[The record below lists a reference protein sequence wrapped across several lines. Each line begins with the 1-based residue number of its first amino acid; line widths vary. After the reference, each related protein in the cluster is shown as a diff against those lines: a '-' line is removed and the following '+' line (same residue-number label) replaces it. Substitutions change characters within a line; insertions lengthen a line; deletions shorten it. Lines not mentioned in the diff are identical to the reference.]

1 MYKLLLKDSTVFNLK
16 SINEDTEKY
25 MVIVLDTDLSY
36 DAVISNFTKEN
47 LQYVQVMTND
57 VVLNTY
63 VTFNSVI
70 ETNVKSG
77 VITIKLGK
85 SDIKEIVIN
94 LRKENA
100 DFKDTIQQ
108 CNKSILDLSDIIL
121 SLSLNNN

>member
-1 MYKLLLKDSTVFNLK
+1 
-16 SINEDTEKY
+16 
-25 MVIVLDTDLSY
+25 
-36 DAVISNFTKEN
+36 
-47 LQYVQVMTND
+47 MTND

-63 VTFNSVI
+63 VTFNSVV

-100 DFKDTIQQ
+100 DFKATIQQ